1 MKIKKTF
8 FSKLENM
15 AIDNL
20 TWYKVHFSA
29 KNSLLAPFLFLLF
42 AGGL

>member
-8 FSKLENM
+8 FSKLKNM

-20 TWYKVHFSA
+20 TWYKVHFSG
-29 KNSLLAPFLFLLF
+29 KYSLMAPFLFLLF